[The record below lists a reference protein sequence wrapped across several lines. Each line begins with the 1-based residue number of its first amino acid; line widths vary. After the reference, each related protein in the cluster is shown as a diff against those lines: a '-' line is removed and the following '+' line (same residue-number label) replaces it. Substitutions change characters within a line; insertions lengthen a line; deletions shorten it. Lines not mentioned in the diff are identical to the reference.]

1 MEKGGDAVCGGQ
13 AFAMPVQHQASAE
26 QGVHAVLLVPLY
38 PLPQKQRPA
47 HAHQIELHSAKELQL
62 SCRGAKVGS
71 RVALGMAT

>member
-1 MEKGGDAVCGGQ
+1 MCGGQ

-47 HAHQIELHSAKELQL
+47 HAHQPKRELQL
-62 SCRGAKVGS
+62 AAAELKGRI
-71 RVALGMAT
+71 R